1 MREITGKI
9 TGENGGFYRID
20 CDGELFLCRARGKFR
35 HNDVSPNV
43 GDNVKL
49 LVDERDQSVIA
60 EIKDRKNSLIRP
72 KMSNLDL
79 LFIIIPAAR
88 PAPDILTV
96 DKLSSIAVHQGI
108 RVAVIISKASLD
120 EERAKELG
128 KIYQG
133 IFDTFVT
140 DSLSGL
146 GTEELSD
153 YIRNNLNGKTAAF
166 SGASGVGKSTLLNKL
181 FPELSQ
187 ETGDISLRA
196 ERGKNTTRKV
206 ELFKEYGG
214 YIADTPGFTMID
226 FENFDFF
233 DKDDLPYNFPEFK
246 DFLGKCRYTKCSH
259 TKEDGCAII
268 QAVKDGIIPESR
280 HKSFV
285 SIYEVLKNKN
295 MWDK

>member
-1 MREITGKI
+1 M
-9 TGENGGFYRID
+9 
-20 CDGELFLCRARGKFR
+20 
-35 HNDVSPNV
+35 VS
-43 GDNVKL
+43 
-49 LVDERDQSVIA
+49 A
-60 EIKDRKNSLIRP
+60 
-72 KMSNLDL
+72 
-79 LFIIIPAAR
+79 
-88 PAPDILTV
+88 
-96 DKLSSIAVHQGI
+96 
-108 RVAVIISKASLD
+108 
-120 EERAKELG
+120 
-128 KIYQG
+128 
-133 IFDTFVT
+133 
-140 DSLSGL
+140 
-146 GTEELSD
+146 EELSD